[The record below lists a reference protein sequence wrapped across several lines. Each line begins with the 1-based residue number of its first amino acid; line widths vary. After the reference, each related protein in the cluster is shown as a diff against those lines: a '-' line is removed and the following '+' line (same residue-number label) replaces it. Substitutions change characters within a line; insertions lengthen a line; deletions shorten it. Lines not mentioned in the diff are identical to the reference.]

1 MPIILLGL
9 IAVIVAAVLAA
20 LYALQLNRARRDL
33 VMRLD
38 GHANIAAAPIA
49 ILRGSDEGWATRLGR
64 WLRDRAPTS
73 WADAGSATTLLV
85 QAGFDGDFAPLF
97 YTTIRA
103 ATAVMLPLAAFT
115 LGPQSN
121 VRTLMLLV
129 LIGAGIGTIGPRAI
143 LDRLVSERRDRIR
156 RSIPDSLDLLV
167 VCVEAGVGL
176 DSGML
181 RVARDMSTLHPEL
194 SAEFLIVNRTINA
207 GLSRDEAMHGM
218 WQRTG
223 VEELRGLAS
232 SMVQSE
238 RLGTS
243 IARILRIYAETLRR
257 RRRQLAEKRAAE
269 ASIKMIIP
277 LALFMLPALFA
288 LILGPAAMSLAATMK
303 GASFEQTPQQPL
315 LRNRQR

>member
-1 MPIILLGL
+1 MPILILIF
-9 IAVIVAAVLAA
+9 IAVLVAAVSAA
-20 LYALQLNRARRDL
+20 AFVLQINRARRDL

-38 GHANIAAAPIA
+38 GQANAVSAPIA
-49 ILRGSDEGWATRLGR
+49 ILRGMDEGSMARLGR
-64 WLRDRAPTS
+64 WLRENAPRS
-73 WADAGSATTLLV
+73 WEDAGTASTLLV

-97 YTTIRA
+97 YTTIRVA
-103 ATAVMLPLAAFT
+103 AAVLLPLTAFA
-115 LGPQSN
+115 LGPQSSF
-121 VRTLMLLV
+121 RTLLALV
-129 LIGAGIGTIGPRAI
+129 FIATAVGSVGPRAV
-143 LDRLVSERRDRIR
+143 LDRLVANRRDRIR

-167 VCVEAGVGL
+167 VCVEAGIGL
-176 DSGML
+176 DSAML

-194 SAEFLIVNRTINA
+194 SAEFFIVNRTVNA
-207 GLSRDEAMHGM
+207 GLSRDEAMRGL

-243 IARILRIYAETLRR
+243 IARILRIYSETLRR
-257 RRRQLAEKRAAE
+257 KRRQTAEKRAAE
-269 ASIKMIIP
+269 ASIRMMIP

-303 GASFEQTPQQPL
+303 GVTF
-315 LRNRQR
+315 